1 MGELNFVIRGESGES
16 GAALRRR
23 LEATGHARVVSVV
36 CEPTALAEAL
46 AQGPV
51 DALYVEL
58 GADPDAVLEA
68 LARIVPPRPLLLLS
82 GPREDG
88 QLLLRCMRLGARE
101 FFHDDPDESE
111 LRDAIERLL
120 LEHGSQAPPREGR
133 VLAVL
138 GSKGGIGATTVA
150 CQLTAELQRHGPA
163 AIVDLDVASGDVA
176 LYFDLAP
183 RFSLSDL
190 RAEGEGLDATYLRT
204 VLEAHECG
212 VRVLAAP
219 DRVEERERLELP
231 NLNQALNLLRS
242 EFSWTVLD
250 VARSWSETSLRALE
264 QADQILLVTSFGLAA
279 LKHAHNQMEV
289 LAKLGL
295 SSRVRLVANR
305 QSPQEALT
313 MGDVTRFLKRRP
325 DVCLPNDFLSA
336 SSSIDQGRPLTK
348 IAASSELARSYKTLA
363 SRLHEWCDVPLRE
376 TDVKHSRW
384 SRATSKFARP
394 FRRGH
399 VAD

>member
-1 MGELNFVIRGESGES
+1 
-16 GAALRRR
+16 
-23 LEATGHARVVSVV
+23 
-36 CEPTALAEAL
+36 LAEAL
-46 AQGPV
+46 AQGSV

-58 GADPDAVLEA
+58 GFDPDTVLEA
-68 LARIVPPRPLLLLS
+68 VARLVPPRPLLLLS
-82 GPREDG
+82 GPSEDG
-88 QLLLRCMRLGARE
+88 PLLLRCMRLGARE
-101 FFHDDPDESE
+101 FFQGDPDESE

-120 LEHGSQAPPREGR
+120 LEHSSQAPPREGR

-150 CQLTAELQRHGPA
+150 CQLAAELQRHGPT

-190 RAEGEGLDATYLRT
+190 RGEGEGLDATYLRT
-204 VLEAHECG
+204 LLEAHECG

-242 EFSWTVLD
+242 EFAWVVLD
-250 VARSWSETSLRALE
+250 VARSWTETSLRALE
-264 QADQILLVTSFGLAA
+264 SADQILLITSFGLAA

-295 SSRVRLVANR
+295 SNRVRLVANR

-325 DVCLPNDFLSA
+325 DVCLPNDFQA
-336 SSSIDQGRPLTK
+336 TSSSIDQGRPLTK
-348 IAASSELARSYKTLA
+348 IAANAPLTRSYETLA
-363 SRLHEWCDVPLRE
+363 SRLHEWCEVPLRE
-376 TDVKHSRW
+376 TEIQQRKW
-384 SRATSKFARP
+384 SRMTSRLAQT